1 MMRRTAG
8 LLGLVLM
15 LQGCAGMP
23 LAKLWPFQRSDTPGL
38 ARAEPEQVRVAL
50 RLPLPA
56 RPRPDGATLVLRLSG
71 GEHEPQTARL
81 AMTLVNEGRIVR
93 VGGLPSA
100 GPGYW
105 WYLFKLTSAAEDE
118 LQALQ
123 SGQSDGTPGHE
134 GVEYEVAVAYE
145 NVAAGQSLS
154 RNIRLQLASDEGFFM
169 LTEGVHTVGSDAEAT
184 QS

>member
-1 MMRRTAG
+1 MRRTAG
-8 LLGLVLM
+8 LLGLLLV

-23 LAKLWPFQRSDTPGL
+23 LEKLWPFQRADTSGL
-38 ARAEPEQVRVAL
+38 ARAEPEQVRAAL

-56 RPRPDGATLVLRLSG
+56 RPRPDGATLVLHLSG
-71 GEHEPQTARL
+71 GERDPQTTRL
-81 AMTLVNEGRIVR
+81 PMTLVNEGRVVR

-118 LQALQ
+118 LQTLQ
-123 SGQSDGTPGHE
+123 SRLSDGTPGHE
-134 GVEYEVAVAYE
+134 DVEYEVAVAFE

-154 RNIRLQLASDEGFFM
+154 RSIRLQLASDEGFFL
-169 LTEGVHTVGSDAEAT
+169 LTEGVHTVGNDAAPT
-184 QS
+184 PS

>member
-1 MMRRTAG
+1 MRRTAG
-8 LLGLVLM
+8 LLGMVLL
-15 LQGCAGMP
+15 LQGCAGTP
-23 LAKLWPFQRSDTPGL
+23 LEKLWPFQRSGTSGL
-38 ARAEPEQVRVAL
+38 ARAEPEQVRAAL

-56 RPRPDGATLVLRLSG
+56 RPRPDGATLVLHLSG
-71 GEHEPQTARL
+71 GERGPRTTRL

-118 LQALQ
+118 LQTLQ
-123 SGQSDGTPGHE
+123 SRLADGSPGPDS
-134 GVEYEVAVAYE
+134 VEYEVAVAYE

-154 RNIRLQLASDEGFFM
+154 RSIRLQLASDEGFFM
-169 LTEGVHTVGSDAEAT
+169 LTEGVHTVGNDDEAT